1 LLPEKEVFSNLS
13 SGPGAAACR
22 RLLLALRAAGRYPE
36 KKGGTRMQDFIKRAR
51 LLGVGLFY
59 LGKEKV
65 EETVAELIKKGELTE
80 KEGRALMIELLA
92 KSKAATKDLEGR
104 IQQMMADAQ
113 ARLHAPLIKE
123 IGELKKR
130 IARLEKEAAAAKAR
144 SRKKAG
150 PSAKPGR

>member
-1 LLPEKEVFSNLS
+1 
-13 SGPGAAACR
+13 
-22 RLLLALRAAGRYPE
+22 
-36 KKGGTRMQDFIKRAR
+36 MQDFIKKAR

-65 EETVAELIKKGELTE
+65 EETVAELIRKGELTE

-113 ARLHAPLIKE
+113 ARLHAPQLRPQVLHHALT
-123 IGELKKR
+123 GETR
-130 IARLEKEAAAAKAR
+130 GHAIVQRLGVVGDGHGN
-144 SRKKAG
+144 SRF
-150 PSAKPGR
+150 

>member
-1 LLPEKEVFSNLS
+1 
-13 SGPGAAACR
+13 
-22 RLLLALRAAGRYPE
+22 
-36 KKGGTRMQDFIKRAR
+36 MQDFIKKAR

-113 ARLHAPLIKE
+113 ARLHAPLIEE
-123 IGELKKR
+123 IDALKKR
-130 IARLEKEAAAAKAR
+130 IARLEKAASAGKPG
-144 SRKKAG
+144 SRKKAA
-150 PSAKPGR
+150 PPAKPGR

>member
-1 LLPEKEVFSNLS
+1 
-13 SGPGAAACR
+13 
-22 RLLLALRAAGRYPE
+22 
-36 KKGGTRMQDFIKRAR
+36 MQDFIKKAR
-51 LLGVGLFY
+51 LLGIGLFY

-113 ARLHAPLIKE
+113 ARLHGPLVKE
-123 IGELKKR
+123 IDVLKKR
-130 IARLEKEAAAAKAR
+130 IAKLEKEAAAAKAR
-144 SRKKAG
+144 SGKKPAG
-150 PSAKPGR
+150 PSSKSGK

>member
-1 LLPEKEVFSNLS
+1 
-13 SGPGAAACR
+13 
-22 RLLLALRAAGRYPE
+22 
-36 KKGGTRMQDFIKRAR
+36 MQDFIKKAR

-92 KSKAATKDLEGR
+92 KSKAATKDLEGP

-123 IGELKKR
+123 IDALKKR
-130 IARLEKEAAAAKAR
+130 IARLEKAASAGKPG
-144 SRKKAG
+144 SRKKAA
-150 PSAKPGR
+150 PPAKPGR

>member
-1 LLPEKEVFSNLS
+1 
-13 SGPGAAACR
+13 
-22 RLLLALRAAGRYPE
+22 
-36 KKGGTRMQDFIKRAR
+36 MQDFIKRAR

-150 PSAKPGR
+150 PSAKPDR

>member
-1 LLPEKEVFSNLS
+1 
-13 SGPGAAACR
+13 
-22 RLLLALRAAGRYPE
+22 
-36 KKGGTRMQDFIKRAR
+36 MQDFIKKAR

-65 EETVAELIKKGELTE
+65 EETVAELIRKGELTE

-113 ARLHAPLIKE
+113 ARLHGPLIKE
-123 IGELKKR
+123 IDVLKKR
-130 IARLEKEAAAAKAR
+130 IAKLEKEAAAAKAK
-144 SRKKAG
+144 SRKKTAG
-150 PSAKPGR
+150 ASAKPGK

>member
-1 LLPEKEVFSNLS
+1 
-13 SGPGAAACR
+13 
-22 RLLLALRAAGRYPE
+22 
-36 KKGGTRMQDFIKRAR
+36 MQDFIKKAR

-65 EETVAELIKKGELTE
+65 EEMVAELIKKGELTE

-123 IGELKKR
+123 IDALKKR
-130 IARLEKEAAAAKAR
+130 IARLEKAASAGKPG
-144 SRKKAG
+144 SRKKAA
-150 PSAKPGR
+150 PPAKK